1 MIDALDLSL
10 ELIKFKSITPKSSG
24 SLEYIE
30 KILKNN
36 KFSCYRLEFGKGK
49 IKNLYANFKGG
60 NGPNICFAGH
70 TDVVPPGNIKE
81 WKTDPFK
88 PTIKNGKL
96 YGRGASDMKT
106 AIASFVIATLN
117 FLEKKKFVFNG
128 TLSFILTADEEGDA
142 EFGTKSVIQWLK
154 KKRKKIDYCLVGEPT
169 NPKRL
174 GEMIKIGRRG
184 SINFFLEVI
193 GTQGHVAYPDRAQN
207 PIHKLIQ
214 ICNILQKPLD
224 NGSKNFQPS
233 ALVITSIDV
242 SNNTRNVIPSK
253 AEMKFNVRF
262 NDNFNSSSVIK
273 LIHKRI
279 ENITPKYKLSHV
291 ISGESFINSSE
302 ILTKTLIK
310 SIEKVTKVKP
320 ILSTS
325 GGTSDAR
332 FISQLCPVV
341 EFGSV
346 GKTMHKSN
354 EMVEVKNID
363 KLTQIYLEFLNL
375 MFK

>member
-1 MIDALDLSL
+1 MNTLDLSL

-24 SLEYIE
+24 SLEFIE
-30 KILKNN
+30 KILKKN
-36 KFSCYRLEFGKGK
+36 KFDCYQLEFGKDK

-60 NGPNICFAGH
+60 DGPNICFAGH

-81 WKTDPFK
+81 WRTDPFK
-88 PTIKNGKL
+88 PVIKNGNL

-106 AIASFVIATLN
+106 AIASFIIATIT

-142 EFGTKSVIQWLK
+142 EFGTKSVIEWLK
-154 KKRKKIDYCLVGEPT
+154 KKKEKIDYCLVGEPT
-169 NPKRL
+169 NPKKL

-184 SINFFLEVI
+184 SVNFFLKI
-193 GTQGHVAYPDRAQN
+193 FGTEGHVAYPNTAEN
-207 PIHKLIQ
+207 PIDRLVQ
-214 ICNILQKPLD
+214 VCNILLKPID
-224 NGSKNFQPS
+224 KGSKKFQPS
-233 ALVITSIDV
+233 SLVITSIDV

-262 NDNFNSSSVIK
+262 NDNFSSTSIIK
-273 LIHKRI
+273 LIHTRI
-279 ENITPKYKLSHV
+279 KSVTPKYELSFA

-310 SIEKVTKVKP
+310 SIKKVTKIEPV
-320 ILSTS
+320 LSTS

-332 FISQLCPVV
+332 FISQLCPVI
-341 EFGSV
+341 EFGSI

-354 EMVEVKNID
+354 EMIEVKNID
-363 KLTQIYLEFLNL
+363 KLTQIYLEFLNI